1 MKYSSKLSDA
11 IHVLVLIALNPLEN
25 MTSATFATSIKTN
38 AGFIRQIMSALKKGN
53 IIESVRGRATPSL
66 TKSPESITLL
76 EIYKA
81 IEGDKPLLH
90 LDTHTN
96 PECGIGV
103 NIQYS
108 IQDFY
113 NQIQV
118 SAEKEMEG
126 ITLQNIIDNYNNKVF
141 KNGWK

>member
-1 MKYSSKLSDA
+1 MKYSTKLSDA
-11 IHVLVLIALNPLEN
+11 IHILVLIAINPLET
-25 MTSATFATSIKTN
+25 MTSAAFATSIQTN
-38 AGFIRQIMSALKKGN
+38 AGFVRQIMGLLKKAN
-53 IIESVRGRATPSL
+53 IIESVHGHATPSL
-66 TKSPESITLL
+66 SRNPEEITLL

-103 NIQYS
+103 NIQYA

-113 NQIQV
+113 NQIQT
-118 SAEKEMEG
+118 SAEKEMCG
-126 ITLQNIIDNYNNKVF
+126 ITLKNIIDNFDK
-141 KNGWK
+141 KSD